1 MTTRKT
7 KLNGLE
13 FLNNQGRITLNDK
26 SKVRLYSN
34 ENKSKYYISK
44 KYSNDSGN
52 YGYPNSKLIAEV
64 TKDTIMDFCDGLIS
78 LKESFDLANKWYY
91 INLDE
96 DTIEVFDN
104 LKDASTGEMHKW
116 YPDEGYCAI
125 LSEQMPIINY
135 ICCPHYSEISN
146 SWYGEIRIIS
156 TESTDLV
163 NNKIEISGKS
173 LRELKEVFLNKIK
186 SYGNNID

>member
-1 MTTRKT
+1 MKS

-13 FLNNQGRITLNDK
+13 FLNSQGRITLNDK

-44 KYSNDSGN
+44 YYSNDSGN
-52 YGYPNSKLIAEV
+52 YGYPNSKFIAEV
-64 TKDTIMDFCDGLIS
+64 TKEVLIDFCDGLIS
-78 LKESFDLANKWYY
+78 LKESFDLASKWYY

-104 LKDASTGEMHKW
+104 LKDASTGEMHMW

-125 LSEQMPIINY
+125 FNKLKECNINY
-135 ICCPHYSEISN
+135 ICFPNYSEISN
-146 SWYGEIRIIS
+146 SWYGKIKIIYTS
-156 TESTDLV
+156 DRELLSKDET
-163 NNKIEISGKS
+163 EISGKT
-173 LRELKEVFLNKIK
+173 LKELNETFHKVIK
-186 SYGNNID
+186 EYGNNTN

>member
-7 KLNGLE
+7 RLNGLE
-13 FLNNQGRITLNDK
+13 FLNSQGRITLNDK

-34 ENKSKYYISK
+34 EDKSKYYISK

-78 LKESFDLANKWYY
+78 LKESFDSASKWYY

-96 DTIEVFDN
+96 NTIEVFDN
-104 LKDASTGEMHKW
+104 LEDASTGEMHKW

-125 LSEQMPIINY
+125 LGEQMPIINY

-146 SWYGEIRIIS
+146 SWYGEIRVIN
-156 TESTDLV
+156 TESTNLDD
-163 NNKIEISGKS
+163 KIEISGKS

-186 SYGNNID
+186 SYGNNTD

>member
-13 FLNNQGRITLNDK
+13 FLNSQGRITLNDK

-64 TKDTIMDFCDGLIS
+64 AKELEAHGIRRLHVVDLDGAVSHHVVNYRTLEQIASRTSLVIDILFLLVYLKTI
-78 LKESFDLANKWYY
+78 
-91 INLDE
+91 
-96 DTIEVFDN
+96 V
-104 LKDASTGEMHKW
+104 
-116 YPDEGYCAI
+116 
-125 LSEQMPIINY
+125 
-135 ICCPHYSEISN
+135 
-146 SWYGEIRIIS
+146 
-156 TESTDLV
+156 
-163 NNKIEISGKS
+163 
-173 LRELKEVFLNKIK
+173 LRK
-186 SYGNNID
+186 

>member
-1 MTTRKT
+1 MKS

-13 FLNNQGRITLNDK
+13 FLNSQGRITLNDK

-44 KYSNDSGN
+44 YYSNDSGN
-52 YGYPNSKLIAEV
+52 YGYPNSKFIAEV
-64 TKDTIMDFCDGLIS
+64 TKEVLIDFCNGLIS
-78 LKESFDLANKWYY
+78 LKESFDLASKWYY

-104 LKDASTGEMHKW
+104 LKDASTEEMHMW

-125 LSEQMPIINY
+125 FNGLETDNTYYVCFPN
-135 ICCPHYSEISN
+135 YSEISK
-146 SWYGEIRIIS
+146 SWYGRINLIH
-156 TESTDLV
+156 
-163 NNKIEISGKS
+163 KINEKLLDSIEPEISGKT
-173 LRELKEVFLNKIK
+173 LRELNETFHKVIKE
-186 SYGNNID
+186 YGNNTN